1 MGRDTSAF
9 NAPAGTLGAPAGYGG
24 QNAPVTGGTAPAD
37 SAPQVTKA
45 VNSQSTGNGA
55 PASAEAESVKNTAAV
70 IVIGGLVA
78 LWVLGGLVFKNAS
91 L

>member
-1 MGRDTSAF
+1 MRDTSAF
-9 NAPAGTLGAPAGYGG
+9 NAVPGTLNAPSGYGG
-24 QNAPVTGGTAPAD
+24 QNAPVTGGTPAPD

-45 VNSQSTGNGA
+45 VNSQSQGNGA

-70 IVIGGLVA
+70 IVITGLVL
-78 LWVLGGLVFKNAS
+78 LWVMGGIIFRNAS